1 MNNTY
6 PELNEFLNS
15 FCIYYDYPLYMDHI
29 SEYLSLSVLASRMLS
44 IDISKGIIAGKIP
57 KAELSLSLDES
68 LDLCNQFIKK
78 YLDSY
83 YDKWQSYLCNGVVD
97 FLDEEQNM
105 IDGKDSQGS
114 WSLTSKKDNQLFREI
129 NIELK
134 HDYSDPAVIIH
145 EFLHQLNISDTQDSN
160 EIVSRS
166 LFTEAV
172 SIYFETLMYHFME
185 EQGYSKQEIAKVQF
199 RRIQDY
205 AKLVAQSIDGLM
217 ILRDYLFFGKI
228 SDTTFEE
235 SSKNNLLRFDTKQ
248 TYQKIASDFNNKIAA
263 KKEKT
268 NIGINC
274 EFDIFKP
281 FRYVIGTSL
290 AYWAIEQEDS
300 NMPWKMLT
308 FNEDLANDRDLDY
321 AFSRFPLNIGN
332 LYSLISGVEKEMIRC
347 SKNLNYN
354 NEKKM

>member
-15 FCIYYDYPLYMDHI
+15 FCIYYDYPLYMNHI

-57 KAELSLSLDES
+57 KAEHSLSLDES

-134 HDYSDPAVIIH
+134 HDY
-145 EFLHQLNISDTQDSN
+145 
-160 EIVSRS
+160 
-166 LFTEAV
+166 
-172 SIYFETLMYHFME
+172 
-185 EQGYSKQEIAKVQF
+185 
-199 RRIQDY
+199 
-205 AKLVAQSIDGLM
+205 
-217 ILRDYLFFGKI
+217 
-228 SDTTFEE
+228 
-235 SSKNNLLRFDTKQ
+235 
-248 TYQKIASDFNNKIAA
+248 
-263 KKEKT
+263 
-268 NIGINC
+268 
-274 EFDIFKP
+274 
-281 FRYVIGTSL
+281 
-290 AYWAIEQEDS
+290 
-300 NMPWKMLT
+300 
-308 FNEDLANDRDLDY
+308 
-321 AFSRFPLNIGN
+321 
-332 LYSLISGVEKEMIRC
+332 
-347 SKNLNYN
+347 
-354 NEKKM
+354 